1 MNSSIRVKLILIVG
15 AILLS
20 VYLLYPTYK
29 ISAMSDTNK
38 RELELQDKK
47 SYMDLKSKTIN
58 LGLDLQGGMHV
69 VLEVDIKEL
78 LSQIARNKNDVFTKA
93 LDETAVE
100 VMESDEDFIAV
111 FNRKLKAG
119 GVSLVRYYGSR
130 DKRSEIEVLEYL
142 REQTSETVTR
152 ALEILR
158 NRVDEFGVSEPI
170 IQKQGA
176 NRIIVELAGISDPT
190 RVRQLIGKTA
200 KLEFKLLKDPE
211 IYMEVAEKINKFIQ
225 SKLSKTDSI
234 AVDEPQEDVDTST
247 VTLEKIFGKTEVNTD
262 SGEIAE
268 NAKDDS
274 TSSIFEAN
282 LFYQHPNN
290 PQRILVSSNKEL
302 KFKKVLEL
310 PEIQKI
316 IREEAGEAS
325 FLWSSTPVNES
336 EEEEYYDVY
345 LVYSKSEIT
354 GETIQDAK
362 PTFGSQMDPQSIGK
376 FETSFSLNDEG
387 SKIFSRVTGA
397 NINKRLAI
405 ILDNKVFLAPEI
417 RTKIRDGRS
426 RITGLNSM
434 EEAEDIAIVL
444 KAGALPAPVRIIEER
459 TVGASLGRD
468 SISKGSFSGLYGM
481 IIVVIFMVIYY
492 RVSGGL
498 ADLALVMNILFI
510 MAVMAYFNATL
521 TLPGIAGIIL
531 TIGMAVDA
539 NVLIF
544 ERIREELRRGK
555 TIRASIDQG
564 YSNAFSAIIDANVTT
579 FIASVV
585 LYTFGSGP
593 VKGFALTLMIG
604 IVASLFTAIVVTR
617 AVFDFALDKWT
628 VKELSI

>member
-1 MNSSIRVKLILIVG
+1 MNSSIRIKFILVIG

-20 VYLLYPTYK
+20 LYLLYPTYQLSSK
-29 ISAMSDTNK
+29 TDEEL
-38 RELELQDKK
+38 RQLELENPQSLLN
-47 SYMDLKSKTIN
+47 LKSKTIN

-78 LSQIARNKNDVFTKA
+78 LNQLAKNKNDKFFSA
-93 LDETAVE
+93 LDKTSNE
-100 VMESDEDFIAV
+100 VIESDEDFLTV
-111 FNRKLKAG
+111 FNRNLKAEEI
-119 GVSLVRYYGSR
+119 SLVRYYGSR
-130 DKRSEIEVLEYL
+130 DMRTEDDVLEFL
-142 REQTSETVTR
+142 RDQTSETVTR

-158 NRVDEFGVSEPI
+158 NRVDEFGVAEPI
-170 IQKQGA
+170 IQKQGE
-176 NRIIVELAGISDPT
+176 NRIIVELAGVKDPT

-211 IYMEVAEKINKFIQ
+211 IYLQVADKINKLIQ
-225 SKLSKTDSI
+225 SKLSKTDSLLTEESTD
-234 AVDEPQEDVDTST
+234 DEDTTT
-247 VTLEKIFGKTEVNTD
+247 VSLEKIFGETEVD
-262 SGEIAE
+262 SDSTALAE
-268 NAKDDS
+268 GVQDDS
-274 TSSIFEAN
+274 TSIFETN
-282 LFYQHPNN
+282 LFFVHPNDR
-290 PQRILVSSNKEL
+290 QRILVPADKEL

-316 IREEAGEAS
+316 IREEAGDAE
-325 FLWSSTPVNES
+325 FLWSAKPISPGEGNNFYE
-336 EEEEYYDVY
+336 VY
-345 LVYSKSEIT
+345 LVYSKSELT

-362 PTFGSQMDPQSIGK
+362 QSFGSQMDPQSIGK
-376 FETSFSLNDEG
+376 YETSFTLNDEG
-387 SKIFSRVTGA
+387 AKIFSRVTGA

-444 KAGALPAPVRIIEER
+444 KAGALPAPVSIIEER
-459 TVGASLGRD
+459 TVGASLGQD
-468 SISKGSFSGLYGM
+468 SIIKGSYSGLYGM
-481 IIVVIFMVIYY
+481 VIVIIFMIIYY
-492 RVSGGL
+492 KLSGTL
-498 ADLALVMNILFI
+498 ADMALILNILFI

-544 ERIREELRRGK
+544 ERIREELGRGK

-579 FIASVV
+579 FIAGTV

-593 VKGFALTLMIG
+593 IKGFALTLMIG

-617 AVFDFALDKWT
+617 VVFDFVLDKWT
-628 VKELSI
+628 IKELSI

>member
-20 VYLLYPTYK
+20 LYLLYPTYQLTM
-29 ISAMSDTNK
+29 MSGEEK
-38 RELELQDKK
+38 KQFELEDKK
-47 SYMDLKSKTIN
+47 SYLEIKSKSIN

-78 LSQIARNKNDVFTKA
+78 LNQIAKNKNQKFTTA
-93 LDETAVE
+93 LDNAAIE
-100 VMESDEDFIAV
+100 VLESDEDFISV
-111 FNRKLKAG
+111 FNKNLKTE
-119 GVSLVRYYGSR
+119 GVSLVRYYGTR
-130 DKRSEIEVLEYL
+130 ERRSETEVLEYL
-142 REQTSETVTR
+142 RDQTDETVTR

-158 NRVDEFGVSEPI
+158 NRIDEFGVSEPI
-170 IQKQGA
+170 IQKQGD
-176 NRIIVELAGISDPT
+176 NRIIVELAGINDPT

-211 IYMEVAEKINKFIQ
+211 IYLQVADKINDFIQ
-225 SKLSKTDSI
+225 SKLSKTDTLEI
-234 AVDEPQEDVDTST
+234 EKPKDKIDTTT
-247 VTLEKIFGKTEVNTD
+247 VTLEKIFGKTKSD
-262 SGEIAE
+262 SDSAAIATVA
-268 NAKDDS
+268 NGDS
-274 TSSIFEAN
+274 SSLFEAN
-282 LFYQHPNN
+282 LFFLHPNDK
-290 PQRILVSSNKEL
+290 QRILVPADKEA
-302 KFKKVLEL
+302 KFKAILEL
-310 PEIQKI
+310 PEIKKI
-316 IREEAGEAS
+316 INDEAGDAT
-325 FLWSSTPVNES
+325 FLWGTTPIAGNDNTKFYE
-336 EEEEYYDVY
+336 VY
-345 LVYSKSEIT
+345 LVYGKSELT

-362 PTFGSQMDPQSIGK
+362 QSFGSQMDPQSIGK
-376 FETSFSLNDEG
+376 YETSFNLNDEG
-387 SKIFSRVTGA
+387 AKIFSRVTGA

-444 KAGALPAPVRIIEER
+444 KAGALPAPVQIIEER
-459 TVGASLGRD
+459 TVGASLGQD
-468 SISKGSFSGLYGM
+468 SIVKGSYSGLYGM
-481 IIVVIFMVIYY
+481 LIVIIFMIVYY
-492 RVSGGL
+492 KLSGAL
-498 ADLALVMNILFI
+498 ADFALSLNIIFI
-510 MAVMAYFNATL
+510 MAIMAYFNATL

-579 FIASVV
+579 FIAGIV

-593 VKGFALTLMIG
+593 IKGFALTLMIG
-604 IVASLFTAIVVTR
+604 IVASLFTAIIVTR
-617 AVFDFALDKWT
+617 VVFDFALEKWT
-628 VKELSI
+628 VKELSV